1 MPTSES
7 TAGNGGNSSD
17 LSSRALRLWEFL
29 RKRIPTLTL
38 ERVFAVAEEL
48 NIQPDE
54 KIPAFARRLRQA
66 LARHGIRIRHT
77 AALHAAALVLHAKG
91 WFESRQWSLL
101 HTLKVVDLGGGESP
115 IADWHEAG
123 RRLVA
128 ACEAWLEKD
137 PTTRAFHLSTTPTAL
152 VLSALDVSKKGND
165 RQFPAT
171 PIALI
176 MPLDQDD
183 RWLAGAGSALE
194 YLRRHLEEPEIAVIN
209 GLATLQGCD
218 RDVWLAGFPTIDPS
232 DAYNSELVLMR
243 EDHPLNSQGYEI
255 ARGDELACW
264 AQLDLASD
272 GRAGAIEVDDD
283 GGWVSERGRYTW
295 ILVTLKPKKFVPG
308 LVQHHMGPQDAKK
321 LLRRYHLAK
330 RLLGQTLPIQLGGK
344 DLHYLGGPQETYRIN
359 RHELLHAM
367 KDAGL
372 TWDQYCAEIGE
383 PGRLLEKELPM
394 GFLMQLVTKL
404 APKDP
409 NAFFARPTRSE
420 LTRADDD
427 SVMRALMSRVCH
439 VRYRVCEGLRDD
451 LRAELREAVIEFRT
465 SILIRLGAYRME
477 GPELLPDLVYANDGE
492 ELMAQLEKWGL
503 LAYVGVMP
511 HFMPF
516 PPEAK
521 ATLPDD
527 SWPYA
532 FGHSLYLDIDVREPE
547 TVPA

>member
-1 MPTSES
+1 MPTSNS
-7 TAGNGGNSSD
+7 AAAGGNSSD
-17 LSSRALRLWEFL
+17 LNVRALRLWEYL
-29 RKRIPTLTL
+29 RKGIPSLAF
-38 ERVFAVAEEL
+38 ERVYAVL
-48 NIQPDE
+48 QDLKIQTDE
-54 KIPAFARRLRQA
+54 GTSTFARRLRQA

-77 AALHAAALVLHAKG
+77 TALHAAALVLHAKG

-101 HTLKVVDLGGGESP
+101 HTLKAVDLGGGESP
-115 IADWHEAG
+115 LADWHEAG

-128 ACEAWLEKD
+128 ACETWVEEN
-137 PTTRAFHLSTTPTAL
+137 PTTRAFQLSTTPTAL
-152 VLSALDVSKKGND
+152 VLSALDVSRKGNG

-176 MPLDQDD
+176 MPMVHDE

-194 YLRRHLEEPEIAVIN
+194 YLRRHLEEAQIAVID

-218 RDVWLAGFPTIDPS
+218 RDAWLAGYPTIDPS

-243 EDHPLNSQGYEI
+243 EDHPVNSQGFEVT
-255 ARGDELACW
+255 RGDELACW
-264 AQLDLASD
+264 AQFDLATD

-283 GGWVSERGRYTW
+283 GGWVSQRGRYTW
-295 ILVTLKPKKFVPG
+295 MLVTLKPNEFVPG
-308 LVQHHMGPQDAKK
+308 LVQHHMGPREATG

-330 RLLGQTLPIQLGGK
+330 RLLGQTLPVQLGGK
-344 DLHYLGGPQETYRIN
+344 NLHYLGGPQEMYRVN

-372 TWDQYCAEIGE
+372 TWDQYCADIGE

-404 APKDP
+404 ASKDP
-409 NAFFARPTRSE
+409 NAFFAKPTRSE

-427 SVMRALMSRVCH
+427 SVMRALMPRVCH
-439 VRYRVCEGLRDD
+439 VRYRTCDGLPDD
-451 LRAELREAVIEFRT
+451 VRARLREAMIDFRT
-465 SILIRLGAYRME
+465 SILLRLGAFRME
-477 GPELLPDLVYANDGE
+477 GPDLLPDLVYANDGE
-492 ELMAQLEKWGL
+492 ELMAKLETWGL

-511 HFMPF
+511 HFMPL

-532 FGHSLYLDIDVREPE
+532 FGHSLYLDIGVREPE
-547 TVPA
+547 VVSA